1 MTLSK
6 LLPFPIG
13 YCWRETEDVSRTW
26 PYPKT
31 MRVFV
36 TALSTAF
43 FYFLVIALIR
53 GIVSFF

>member
-6 LLPFPIG
+6 FLPFPIG
-13 YCWRETEDVSRTW
+13 HCWRETEGVSKRW

-31 MRVFV
+31 MRVLA

>member
-13 YCWRETEDVSRTW
+13 RCWRETEGVSRTW

-31 MRVFV
+31 MRVLV
-36 TALSTAF
+36 TALSTVF